1 MCFDLLFVG
10 LWDGLSGLITSPV
23 KQTRDKGLWG
33 LPTGIG
39 QGLLGMVTKP
49 IGGALEL
56 VNLTSQGILLQ
67 SGMVAVVN
75 HKR

>member
-1 MCFDLLFVG
+1 MILG

-23 KQTRDKGLWG
+23 KQTRTHGLWG

-67 SGMVAVVN
+67 SGMVSVFK